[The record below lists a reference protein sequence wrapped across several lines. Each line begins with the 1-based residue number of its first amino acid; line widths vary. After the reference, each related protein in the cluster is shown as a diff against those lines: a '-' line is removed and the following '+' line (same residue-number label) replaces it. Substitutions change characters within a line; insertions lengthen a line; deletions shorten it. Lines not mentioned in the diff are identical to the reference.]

1 MAKISSVIDDQNK
14 RRDDYL
20 KGKNKDKH
28 TSHRGKVM
36 GNSQVFKEV
45 KHNPAATKAS
55 AFVNKQKK
63 YQTKYNTAADKIEKR
78 AGKTVAAANA
88 DTIASGAKTASTFAK
103 IIADATRPV
112 GPNAARQEKSP
123 LSRLGRA
130 AENAAPK
137 LDKTANQYFR
147 KSEKQLQEAKEGLG
161 KAGQV
166 AVDLGFAGTQ
176 LAGDAALN
184 LVAPGAGLA
193 SMGVRGFGHGVNTA
207 NEQDVTGARA
217 VAYGLGTA
225 AIEAGTEKISAA
237 AKPLRAIYGKGF
249 ADDALSKLTRKLTGD
264 SKGRKILAEIGRSA
278 AGEAGEEA
286 LADILQVPLQ
296 NITLQNGAQ
305 FDAEMWADTA
315 YDALLGGILGGALGT
330 AGAVSDRVQNQSNNR
345 AKVLADAMQKARGK
359 NQGVYKEDTKKTAIP
374 SKGTAVRD
382 YQKIEHH
389 GNILDTVRANLDFV
403 SNDSSVANLTG
414 KEFQKTSDDPRSLRT
429 KVIDFFNSIG
439 NKVTRE
445 DIGDIELNSSGARDS
460 LAHGYGKLKA
470 STFAAL
476 PNVLKSGKV
485 IAHNSPYEGHNY
497 DSYIISAPVMVG
509 GERVY
514 VGALVIKDRTQRYK
528 LHEVLTTNESGAPLF
543 QSEATGQNDDG
554 PLRND
559 TPLGESGDSPTTN
572 NIAQINRNINNNSA
586 SSTHI
591 SARNADNVG
600 TRTIKAF
607 QYEHPE
613 MRQYYREAAEDLL
626 TDADLSL
633 QSGTHRRKERGA
645 QGNRYV
651 QETIASPIV
660 KNAMDMGLSRS
671 DIIRGAEDIIKD
683 EGAENNAN
691 AKRVELVLDDM
702 VQNGYRT
709 MVGRSVAP
717 NEDYIAAKKEIPG
730 YVEEEREELPIWDM
744 DENDGLG
751 AADRGS
757 LNTAYQNLQEESSRF
772 YPEGANAARP
782 VDVPMFDAN
791 GNPIS
796 KSASTVL
803 GAKAIPDEAVGD
815 IEQMIAD
822 GMLSYKTVKD
832 HDSLARARVKISRKG
847 FDGALEEFR
856 SEVEKGKVSKD
867 LVTLGQ
873 TLLNNAANSGDGHAM
888 AEILMLYRS
897 LNTVAGQAMQASSI
911 FRKLNPESQLYAI
924 RRTVDG
930 LNETQKAI
938 KKKYH
943 VEISQELIDKFLQQT
958 DQDGRDAVM
967 KEIYQDVADQVP
979 GSWKEKFDSWRY
991 MAMLT
996 NPRTHI
1002 RNIVGN
1008 AFFQPIRIIKNGIA
1022 AGMEAG
1028 LSKAGVQ
1035 IERTKSFGVSP
1046 ELYRAAWNDYNNAKD
1061 ILGGSKYNEI
1071 EDEIEKRRRI
1081 YTSPV
1086 LGKGLEKIRRVN
1098 FALLETEDAVAKR
1111 VTYADSLA
1119 GYLHA
1124 HGVTAEQLESGK
1136 ANSKVLTDAR
1146 NYAAQEALKATYQDR
1161 NKLSNTV
1168 VKVTKDLGVLGD
1180 AVMPFKRTPANLL
1193 ARGLEYSPVGAVKSV
1208 YDGLTKIKSG
1218 EKTAAEVIDEAAAG
1232 LTGSALLAFGAQL
1245 FLSGLVKGSQGD
1257 DKDDKWAQLLGH
1269 QGYSLELPDGTSVTL
1284 DWLAPASL
1292 PFFMGVE
1299 LASSVGENGWDAES
1313 IWSAVKSVAN
1323 PMLELS
1329 MLQSVNDLIDSVQYA
1344 EDAPLMAMVP
1354 SAIVSYF
1361 TQFIPTVG
1369 GQIERTAE
1377 EERMMTYTDKNG
1389 ELPTDL
1395 QYALGRASSRI
1406 PGWDYQQI
1414 PYIDE
1419 WGREEET
1426 GTPFMR
1432 AFHNFLNPSYVSQ
1445 VEMDKIEKELQRV
1458 RDATGETSVFPSR
1471 AERTV
1476 TMGGEEKNLTA
1487 SEYEKYAKQLGKE
1500 RYNLLKDAVVSSA
1513 YQDLSDA
1520 DKVAF
1525 TEYAYKYAR
1534 SMAEYD
1540 QFGKEPAS
1548 KWYLEARKSGDVV
1561 GAIRDHVLYGGN
1573 EKVKKAV
1580 ENVGITREQYEA
1592 ITPGADTNG
1601 NGGVSQEELKNYL
1614 NQQDF
1619 SRSQKAA
1626 LWKLI
1631 NPRWKHNPY
1640 A

>member
-1 MAKISSVIDDQNK
+1 MAKISELAKGSK
-14 RRDDYL
+14 RDARKKEKDARTSTVKESNAKTVDL
-20 KGKNKDKH
+20 WQKSKDGK
-28 TSHRGKVM
+28 TGAATAAKV
-36 GNSQVFKEV
+36 VKERNTAPQYKTV
-45 KHNPAATKAS
+45 KHNTASTKAS
-55 AFVNKQKK
+55 AFVNNREKRKFS
-63 YQTKYNTAADKIEKR
+63 NNSIADKIEKR

-88 DTIASGAKTASTFAK
+88 DTIASGAKTASTLAK

-176 LAGDAALN
+176 LAGDAAMN

-330 AGAVSDRVQNQSNNR
+330 AGAVSTARENRADLQNQQKAAMNQNGLLSYTEQEKSNLSSGEKNKIISSFEDAVDFIKNAISDKKNVNR
-345 AKVLADAMQKARGK
+345 AYLGKVPDDTAQRVLKETGVDISGFTSMINGDDVRHIMKKHGNALVEQARGQVVVTPDDIAK
-359 NQGVYKEDTKKTAIP
+359 IPEILAAPDHVELSDTLDGKGRKVIVFEKKYGDKYIAVQGVSAGKKTLQTDTMYILKRARN
-374 SKGTAVRD
+374 TRD
-382 YQKIEHH
+382 TMLAAEES
-389 GNILDTVRANLDFV
+389 A
-403 SNDSSVANLTG
+403 S
-414 KEFQKTSDDPRSLRT
+414 P
-429 KVIDFFNSIG
+429 VIN
-439 NKVTRE
+439 
-445 DIGDIELNSSGARDS
+445 A
-460 LAHGYGKLKA
+460 
-470 STFAAL
+470 
-476 PNVLKSGKV
+476 
-485 IAHNSPYEGHNY
+485 
-497 DSYIISAPVMVG
+497 
-509 GERVY
+509 
-514 VGALVIKDRTQRYK
+514 
-528 LHEVLTTNESGAPLF
+528 
-543 QSEATGQNDDG
+543 QSEPQ
-554 PLRND
+554 L
-559 TPLGESGDSPTTN
+559 SSFIN
-572 NIAQINRNINNNSA
+572 NIAQINRNINNNS
-586 SSTHI
+586 
-591 SARNADNVG
+591 
-600 TRTIKAF
+600 
-607 QYEHPE
+607 
-613 MRQYYREAAEDLL
+613 
-626 TDADLSL
+626 
-633 QSGTHRRKERGA
+633 
-645 QGNRYV
+645 
-651 QETIASPIV
+651 
-660 KNAMDMGLSRS
+660 
-671 DIIRGAEDIIKD
+671 
-683 EGAENNAN
+683 
-691 AKRVELVLDDM
+691 
-702 VQNGYRT
+702 
-709 MVGRSVAP
+709 
-717 NEDYIAAKKEIPG
+717 
-730 YVEEEREELPIWDM
+730 
-744 DENDGLG
+744 DGLG
-751 AADRGS
+751 AAEQDVLGEDADAVWERLQREREERKSFFDG
-757 LNTAYQNLQEESSRF
+757 LGAQNKRNMAYDFGELQRNTPESQF

-782 VDVPMFDAN
+782 ADVPMFDAN
-791 GNPIS
+791 GDPIS

-803 GAKAIPDEAVGD
+803 GAKAIPDEAVED
-815 IEQMIAD
+815 IEQMIVD

-856 SEVEKGKVSKD
+856 SEVKKGKVSKD

-873 TLLNNAANSGDGHAM
+873 TLLNNAANSGDGHAV

-897 LNTVAGQAMQASSI
+897 LNTAAGQAMQASSI

-996 NPRTHI
+996 NPRTHV
-1002 RNIVGN
+1002 RNFLGN
-1008 AFFQPIRIIKNGIA
+1008 TFFQPIRIIKNGIA

-1028 LSKAGVQ
+1028 LSKAGIQ

-1061 ILGGSKYNEI
+1061 ILGGSKYSEI
-1071 EDEIEKRRRI
+1071 EDEIEKYRRI

-1098 FALLETEDAVAKR
+1098 FALLEKEDAVAKR
-1111 VTYADSLA
+1111 VTYADSLT

-1161 NKLSNTV
+1161 NKFSNTV

-1180 AVMPFKRTPANLL
+1180 AVMPFKRTPANIL

-1313 IWSAVKSVAN
+1313 ILSAVKSVAN

-1361 TQFIPTVG
+1361 TQFIPTIG

-1500 RYNLLKDAVVSSA
+1500 RYNLLKDAIGSSA
-1513 YQDLSDA
+1513 YQDISDA

-1525 TEYAYKYAR
+1525 VETAYKYAKG
-1534 SMAEYD
+1534 MVEYD
-1540 QFGKEPAS
+1540 QFGKEPP
-1548 KWYLEARKSGDVV
+1548 KWYLEARESGDVV
-1561 GAIRDHVLYGGN
+1561 GTIRDHVLYDGN

-1601 NGGVSQEELKNYL
+1601 NGRVSQEELKNYL

>member
-330 AGAVSDRVQNQSNNR
+330 AGAVSTARENRAETIAKAIAKATNRTQQPEPTKQKPAEPQMVRMETAAPVVNPTVQAEKPAASTVQN
-345 AKVLADAMQKARGK
+345 G
-359 NQGVYKEDTKKTAIP
+359 
-374 SKGTAVRD
+374 
-382 YQKIEHH
+382 
-389 GNILDTVRANLDFV
+389 
-403 SNDSSVANLTG
+403 
-414 KEFQKTSDDPRSLRT
+414 
-429 KVIDFFNSIG
+429 
-439 NKVTRE
+439 
-445 DIGDIELNSSGARDS
+445 
-460 LAHGYGKLKA
+460 
-470 STFAAL
+470 
-476 PNVLKSGKV
+476 
-485 IAHNSPYEGHNY
+485 
-497 DSYIISAPVMVG
+497 
-509 GERVY
+509 
-514 VGALVIKDRTQRYK
+514 
-528 LHEVLTTNESGAPLF
+528 
-543 QSEATGQNDDG
+543 
-554 PLRND
+554 
-559 TPLGESGDSPTTN
+559 
-572 NIAQINRNINNNSA
+572 
-586 SSTHI
+586 THI

-600 TRTIKAF
+600 ARTIKAF

-613 MRQYYREAAEDLL
+613 MQKYYREAAEDLL

-683 EGAENNAN
+683 EGTENNAN

-730 YVEEEREELPIWDM
+730 YVEEEREELPILDM

-803 GAKAIPDEAVGD
+803 GAKAIPDEAVED

-822 GMLSYKTVKD
+822 GMLSYNTVKD
-832 HDSLARARVKISRKG
+832 HDSLSLARTKISRKG

-873 TLLNNAANSGDGHAM
+873 TLLNNAANSGDGHAV

-897 LNTVAGQAMQASSI
+897 LNTAAGQAMQAASI
-911 FRKLNPESQLYAI
+911 FRKLNPESQLYGI
-924 RRTVDG
+924 RRMVDG
-930 LNETQKAI
+930 LNETLKVS
-938 KKKYH
+938 KKKFN
-943 VEISQELIDKFLQQT
+943 VEISQEFVDKFLQQT

-1086 LGKGLEKIRRVN
+1086 LGKGLEKIRKVN
-1098 FALLETEDAVAKR
+1098 FVLLETEDAVAKR

-1419 WGREEET
+1419 WGRGEET

-1500 RYNLLKDAVVSSA
+1500 RYNLLKDAVGSSA

-1525 TEYAYKYAR
+1525 TEYAYKYAK

>member
-88 DTIASGAKTASTFAK
+88 DTIASGAKTASTLAK
-103 IIADATRPV
+103 IIADATRPA
-112 GPNAARQEKSP
+112 GPNAARQEKAP

-147 KSEKQLQEAKEGLG
+147 KSEEQLRGAKEGLG
-161 KAGQV
+161 KAGQM

-176 LAGDAALN
+176 LAGDAAMN

-207 NEQDVTGARA
+207 NEQGVTGARA

-330 AGAVSDRVQNQSNNR
+330 AGAVSTARENR
-345 AKVLADAMQKARGK
+345 AETKGKANAEALAKAMTQAAQKNAQK
-359 NQGVYKEDTKKTAIP
+359 NAPPVFQTAQKQTEQPVRQESPQAVSDGTHSIQTDTLYIRKKNP
-374 SKGTAVRD
+374 
-382 YQKIEHH
+382 Q
-389 GNILDTVRANLDFV
+389 DTV
-403 SNDSSVANLTG
+403 SNAET
-414 KEFQKTSDDPRSLRT
+414 
-429 KVIDFFNSIG
+429 
-439 NKVTRE
+439 
-445 DIGDIELNSSGARDS
+445 NSSPEQNAQ
-460 LAHGYGKLKA
+460 
-470 STFAAL
+470 
-476 PNVLKSGKV
+476 NVPPQGS
-485 IAHNSPYEGHNY
+485 S
-497 DSYIISAPVMVG
+497 
-509 GERVY
+509 
-514 VGALVIKDRTQRYK
+514 
-528 LHEVLTTNESGAPLF
+528 
-543 QSEATGQNDDG
+543 
-554 PLRND
+554 
-559 TPLGESGDSPTTN
+559 TN
-572 NIAQINRNINNNSA
+572 NIPSSAENSNNNS
-586 SSTHI
+586 
-591 SARNADNVG
+591 
-600 TRTIKAF
+600 
-607 QYEHPE
+607 
-613 MRQYYREAAEDLL
+613 
-626 TDADLSL
+626 
-633 QSGTHRRKERGA
+633 
-645 QGNRYV
+645 
-651 QETIASPIV
+651 
-660 KNAMDMGLSRS
+660 
-671 DIIRGAEDIIKD
+671 
-683 EGAENNAN
+683 
-691 AKRVELVLDDM
+691 
-702 VQNGYRT
+702 
-709 MVGRSVAP
+709 
-717 NEDYIAAKKEIPG
+717 
-730 YVEEEREELPIWDM
+730 
-744 DENDGLG
+744 DGLG

-757 LNTAYQNLQEESSRF
+757 LNTAYQNLQEESSQF
-772 YPEGANAARP
+772 YPDGANAARP
-782 VDVPMFDAN
+782 ADVPMFDAN

-803 GAKAIPDEAVGD
+803 GAKAIPDEAVED

-822 GMLSYKTVKD
+822 GMLSYNTVKD
-832 HDSLARARVKISRKG
+832 HDSLSLARTKISRNG

-856 SEVEKGKVSKD
+856 SEVKKGKVSKD

-873 TLLNNAANSGDGHAM
+873 TLLNNAANSGDGHAV

-897 LNTVAGQAMQASSI
+897 LNTAAGQAMQAASI
-911 FRKLNPESQLYAI
+911 FRKLNPESQLYGI
-924 RRTVDG
+924 RRMVDE
-930 LNETQKAI
+930 LNETLKVS
-938 KKKYH
+938 KKKFN
-943 VEISQELIDKFLQQT
+943 VEISQEFVDKFLQQT

-1035 IERTKSFGVSP
+1035 IDRTKSFGVSP

-1061 ILGGSKYNEI
+1061 ILGGSKYSEI

-1124 HGVTAEQLESGK
+1124 HGVAAEQLENGK
-1136 ANSKVLTDAR
+1136 VNSKVLSGAR

-1161 NKLSNTV
+1161 NKFSNTV
-1168 VKVTKDLGVLGD
+1168 VKVSKDLGVLGD
-1180 AVMPFKRTPANLL
+1180 AVMPFKRTPANIL
-1193 ARGLEYSPVGAVKSV
+1193 ARGFEYSPAGAVKSV

-1232 LTGSALLAFGAQL
+1232 LTGTAILALGAQL

-1313 IWSAVKSVAN
+1313 IWSSLKSVAN

-1361 TQFIPTVG
+1361 TQFIPTIG
-1369 GQIERTAE
+1369 GQIERAAE
-1377 EERMMTYTDKNG
+1377 EKRMMTYTDKNG
-1389 ELPTDL
+1389 KLPTDL

-1406 PGWDYQQI
+1406 LGWDYQQI

-1419 WGREEET
+1419 WGREEAT

-1432 AFHNFLNPSYVSQ
+1432 AFHNFLNPAYVSQ
-1445 VEMDKIEKELQRV
+1445 VEMDKVEKELQRV

-1471 AERTV
+1471 AGRTV
-1476 TMGGEEKNLTA
+1476 SVDGEEKNLNA
-1487 SEYEKYAKQLGKE
+1487 SEYEKYAKKLGKE
-1500 RYNLLKDAVVSSA
+1500 RYNLLKDAIGSSA

-1525 TEYAYKYAR
+1525 VETAYKYAKG
-1534 SMAEYD
+1534 MVEYD
-1540 QFGKEPAS
+1540 QFGKEPP
-1548 KWYLEARKSGDVV
+1548 KWYLEARESGDVV
-1561 GAIRDHVLYGGN
+1561 GTIRDHVLYGGN

-1580 ENVGITREQYEA
+1580 EDVGITRAQYEA
-1592 ITPGADTNG
+1592 ITPGADANG

-1614 NQQDF
+1614 DQKDF

>member
-330 AGAVSDRVQNQSNNR
+330 AGAVSTARENRADLQNQQKAAMNQNGLLSYTEQEKSNLSSGEKNKIISSFEDAVDFIKNAISDKKNVNR
-345 AKVLADAMQKARGK
+345 AYLGKVPDDTAQRVLKETGVDISGFTSMINGDDVRHIMKKHGNALVEQARGQVVVTPDDIAK
-359 NQGVYKEDTKKTAIP
+359 IPEILAAPDHVELSDTLDGKGRKVIVFEKKYGDKYIAVQGVSAGKKTLQTDTMYILKRARN
-374 SKGTAVRD
+374 TRD
-382 YQKIEHH
+382 TMLAAEES
-389 GNILDTVRANLDFV
+389 A
-403 SNDSSVANLTG
+403 S
-414 KEFQKTSDDPRSLRT
+414 P
-429 KVIDFFNSIG
+429 VIN
-439 NKVTRE
+439 
-445 DIGDIELNSSGARDS
+445 A
-460 LAHGYGKLKA
+460 
-470 STFAAL
+470 
-476 PNVLKSGKV
+476 
-485 IAHNSPYEGHNY
+485 
-497 DSYIISAPVMVG
+497 
-509 GERVY
+509 
-514 VGALVIKDRTQRYK
+514 
-528 LHEVLTTNESGAPLF
+528 
-543 QSEATGQNDDG
+543 QSEPQ
-554 PLRND
+554 L
-559 TPLGESGDSPTTN
+559 SSSIN
-572 NIAQINRNINNNSA
+572 NIAQINRNINNNS
-586 SSTHI
+586 
-591 SARNADNVG
+591 
-600 TRTIKAF
+600 
-607 QYEHPE
+607 
-613 MRQYYREAAEDLL
+613 
-626 TDADLSL
+626 
-633 QSGTHRRKERGA
+633 
-645 QGNRYV
+645 
-651 QETIASPIV
+651 
-660 KNAMDMGLSRS
+660 
-671 DIIRGAEDIIKD
+671 
-683 EGAENNAN
+683 
-691 AKRVELVLDDM
+691 
-702 VQNGYRT
+702 
-709 MVGRSVAP
+709 
-717 NEDYIAAKKEIPG
+717 
-730 YVEEEREELPIWDM
+730 
-744 DENDGLG
+744 DGLG

-791 GNPIS
+791 GDPIS

-803 GAKAIPDEAVGD
+803 GAKAIPDEAVED

-822 GMLSYKTVKD
+822 GMLSYDTVKD
-832 HDSLARARVKISRKG
+832 HDSLARARVKISKKG

-856 SEVEKGKVSKD
+856 SEVKKGKVSKD

-873 TLLNNAANSGDGHAM
+873 TLLNNAANSGDGHAV

-897 LNTVAGQAMQASSI
+897 LNTAAGQAMQASSI

-1086 LGKGLEKIRRVN
+1086 LGKGLEKIRKVN

-1419 WGREEET
+1419 WGRGEET

-1500 RYNLLKDAVVSSA
+1500 RYNLLKDAVGSSA

-1525 TEYAYKYAR
+1525 TEYAYKYAK

>member
-1 MAKISSVIDDQNK
+1 MGRMDDLLEKRKKGSSSKAEQKANGGRMGALLSKRGLSVPNELAKSSTLKSVDRGGKSYTEK
-14 RRDDYL
+14 RRP
-20 KGKNKDKH
+20 GA
-28 TSHRGKVM
+28 TVR
-36 GNSQVFKEV
+36 
-45 KHNPAATKAS
+45 HNQAATKAS
-55 AFVNKQKK
+55 AFVNKKEKQRVKI
-63 YQTKYNTAADKIEKR
+63 NTAADKIEKR

-88 DTIASGAKTASTFAK
+88 DTIASGAKTASTLAK
-103 IIADATRPV
+103 IIADATRPA
-112 GPNAARQEKSP
+112 GPNAARQEKAP

-147 KSEKQLQEAKEGLG
+147 KSEEQLQGAKEGLG
-161 KAGQV
+161 KAGQM

-176 LAGDAALN
+176 LAGDAAMN

-207 NEQDVTGARA
+207 NEQGVTGARA

-345 AKVLADAMQKARGK
+345 AKVLADAMQKASGK

-572 NIAQINRNINNNSA
+572 NIAQINRNINNNS
-586 SSTHI
+586 
-591 SARNADNVG
+591 
-600 TRTIKAF
+600 
-607 QYEHPE
+607 
-613 MRQYYREAAEDLL
+613 
-626 TDADLSL
+626 
-633 QSGTHRRKERGA
+633 
-645 QGNRYV
+645 
-651 QETIASPIV
+651 
-660 KNAMDMGLSRS
+660 
-671 DIIRGAEDIIKD
+671 
-683 EGAENNAN
+683 
-691 AKRVELVLDDM
+691 
-702 VQNGYRT
+702 
-709 MVGRSVAP
+709 
-717 NEDYIAAKKEIPG
+717 
-730 YVEEEREELPIWDM
+730 
-744 DENDGLG
+744 DGLG

-757 LNTAYQNLQEESSRF
+757 LNTAYQNLQEESSQFYPEDADAVWERLQREREERESFFDGLGAQNKRNMAYDFGELQRNTPESQF

-782 VDVPMFDAN
+782 ADVPMFDAN

-803 GAKAIPDEAVGD
+803 GAKAIPDEAVED

-822 GMLSYKTVKD
+822 GMLSYNTVKD
-832 HDSLARARVKISRKG
+832 HDSLSLARTKISRKG

-856 SEVEKGKVSKD
+856 SEVKKGKVSKD

-873 TLLNNAANSGDGHAM
+873 TLLNNAANSGDGHAV

-897 LNTVAGQAMQASSI
+897 LNTAAGQAMQAASI
-911 FRKLNPESQLYAI
+911 FRKLNPESQLYGI
-924 RRTVDG
+924 RRMVDG
-930 LNETQKAI
+930 LTEKYIEEKYNVQI
-938 KKKYH
+938 K
-943 VEISQELIDKFLQQT
+943 VDNDLVQKFLDQT

-967 KEIYQDVADQVP
+967 VEIYQNIASQVP
-979 GSWKEKFDSWRY
+979 SKLSEKLTAIRRTS
-991 MAMLT
+991 MLL
-996 NPRTHI
+996 NPRTHV
-1002 RNIVGN
+1002 RNILGNTTQMGVVTIKNEVGN
-1008 AFFQPIRIIKNGIA
+1008 VIEAWAKA
-1022 AGMEAG
+1022 AGIE
-1028 LSKAGVQ
+1028 L
-1035 IERTKSFGVSP
+1035 ERTKSSKLYGRP
-1046 ELYRAAWNDYNNAKD
+1046 ERSLYQAAKRDYEKMEKAME
-1061 ILGGSKYNEI
+1061 GSKYS
-1071 EDEIEKRRRI
+1071 EDSMLGEIEKYRKLFKAKNRFLNGI
-1081 YTSPV
+1081 GGFEEWLKDFNYK
-1086 LGKGLEKIRRVN
+1086 LLEK
-1098 FALLETEDAVAKR
+1098 EDAFFKR
-1111 VTYADSLA
+1111 YAYSNALA
-1119 GYLHA
+1119 SYLHA
-1124 HGVTAEQLESGK
+1124 NHITAEALESNTVN
-1136 ANSKVLTDAR
+1136 AELLNRAR
-1146 NYAAQEALKATYQDR
+1146 DYAVNEALKATYQDTNSFTELMTSR
-1161 NKLSNTV
+1161 FKEKNNWYKIGNFAV
-1168 VKVTKDLGVLGD
+1168 D
-1180 AVMPFKRTPANLL
+1180 AVLPFRRTPANIL
-1193 ARGLEYSPVGAVKSV
+1193 ARAVEYSPIGLLKGISPVKIFTFEGDLYKV
-1208 YDGLTKIKSG
+1208 RHGKMAP
-1218 EKTAAEVIDEAAAG
+1218 EEAIDHVAAG
-1232 LTGSALLAFGAQL
+1232 LTGTAITALGAAL
-1245 FLSGLVKGSQGD
+1245 FRAGLLSLGMGD

-1269 QGYSLELPDGTSVTL
+1269 QPYAIEFPDGTSVTL
-1284 DWLAPASL
+1284 DWLTPASL
-1292 PFFMGVE
+1292 TLFVGAE
-1299 LASSVGENGWDAES
+1299 LANAFEENGFTIESVGLALAGISE
-1313 IWSAVKSVAN
+1313 

-1329 MLQSVNDLIDSVQYA
+1329 MLQSVNDMIDSVKY
-1344 EDAPLMAMVP
+1344 DDGKPLVGLAL
-1354 SAIVSYF
+1354 SALTSYF
-1361 TQFIPTVG
+1361 TSFIPTIG
-1369 GQIERTAE
+1369 GQIERAIE
-1377 EERMMTYTDKNG
+1377 DKRMTTYTDKNKDIS
-1389 ELPTDL
+1389 PDL
-1395 QYALGRASSRI
+1395 QYILGRASSRI
-1406 PGWDYQQI
+1406 LGWDYQQI

-1419 WGREEET
+1419 WGREEAT

-1458 RDATGETSVFPSR
+1458 RDATGETSVFPTK
-1471 AERTV
+1471 AAKKVTV
-1476 TMGGEEKNLTA
+1476 DKKEKHLTA

-1500 RYNLLKDAVVSSA
+1500 RYNLLKDAIGSSA
-1513 YQDLSDA
+1513 YKDLSDA

-1525 TEYAYKYAR
+1525 VEMAYEYAKG
-1534 SMAEYD
+1534 MVEYD
-1540 QFGKEPAS
+1540 QFGKETP
-1548 KWYLEARKSGDVV
+1548 KWYLEARESGDVV

-1580 ENVGITREQYEA
+1580 EDVGITRAQYEA

-1601 NGGVSQEELKNYL
+1601 NDGVSQEELKNYL
-1614 NQQDF
+1614 DQKDF